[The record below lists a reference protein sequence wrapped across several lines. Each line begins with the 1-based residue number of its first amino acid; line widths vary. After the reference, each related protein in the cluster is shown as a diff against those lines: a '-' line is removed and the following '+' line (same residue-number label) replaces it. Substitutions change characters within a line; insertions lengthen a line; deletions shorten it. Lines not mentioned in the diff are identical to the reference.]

1 MEKQY
6 IAFKLGQEEYAV
18 DILAV
23 KEIIRWT
30 HITRVPKAPSF
41 IYGVINLRGNV
52 IPVFNTHLRLQL
64 PTSVLTDQARI
75 IIFEIEDL
83 VIGLVVDQVV
93 EVIALEENKLEK
105 PQMFE
110 GNHRFIKNI
119 GKVGDRL
126 IMILNL
132 AKIFDLKLC

>member
-1 MEKQY
+1 VSKQY
-6 IAFKLGQEEYAV
+6 IAFKLGKEEYAV

-30 HITRVPKAPSF
+30 HMTRVPRAPSF

-64 PTSVLTDQARI
+64 PTPTLTAQARI
-75 IIFEIEDL
+75 IIFQVEDL
-83 VIGLVVDQVV
+83 VVGLSVDQVV
-93 EVIALEENKLEK
+93 EVISLNADKLKK
-105 PQMFE
+105 PQMVE
-110 GNHRFIKNI
+110 GDHRFLENI

-126 IMILNL
+126 IMILDL

>member
-1 MEKQY
+1 
-6 IAFKLGQEEYAV
+6 
-18 DILAV
+18 
-23 KEIIRWT
+23 
-30 HITRVPKAPSF
+30 
-41 IYGVINLRGNV
+41 
-52 IPVFNTHLRLQL
+52 
-64 PTSVLTDQARI
+64 
-75 IIFEIEDL
+75 L
-83 VIGLVVDQVV
+83 VLVVDQVV

>member
-1 MEKQY
+1 VEKQY

-83 VIGLVVDQVV
+83 VIG
-93 EVIALEENKLEK
+93 
-105 PQMFE
+105 F
-110 GNHRFIKNI
+110 GR
-119 GKVGDRL
+119 
-126 IMILNL
+126 
-132 AKIFDLKLC
+132 